1 MSTAETLLAV
11 GVGALLGA
19 PSRYLLDRS
28 ISARIES
35 ELPWGTFAINTTGSF
50 LLGLLTGLVT
60 RHVLPTVGLTL
71 FGVGFC
77 GAYTTFST
85 FAFETVELVEEG
97 RFSEAGANLAGSVG
111 VGLGAAAAGLLL
123 GLSA

>member
-1 MSTAETLLAV
+1 MDTAETLLAV
-11 GVGALLGA
+11 GLGALLGA
-19 PSRYLLDRS
+19 PARYLLDRTV
-28 ISARIES
+28 SARIES
-35 ELPWGTFAINTTGSF
+35 ELPWGTLAINVTGSF
-50 LLGLLTGLVT
+50 LLGLLTGLAA
-60 RHVLPTVGLTL
+60 RHVLPGVGLAL

-97 RFSEAGANLAGSVG
+97 RFAEAAVNLFGSVG

-123 GLSA
+123 GLVS

>member
-1 MSTAETLLAV
+1 VSTAATLLSV

-19 PSRYLLDRS
+19 PARYVVDRT
-28 ISARIES
+28 IGARIES
-35 ELPWGTFAINTTGSF
+35 ELPWGTFAVNGTGSF
-50 LLGLLTGLVT
+50 LLGVLTGLT
-60 RHVLPTVGLTL
+60 ARHVLPAVGLAL

-85 FAFETVELVEEG
+85 FVFETVELVEEG
-97 RFSEAGANLAGSVG
+97 RLAEAGANLAGSVG